1 MLDLAALSG
10 YLIGRMFLNQTWW
23 SAFAAVILGITPFV
37 TALALE
43 PFTHV
48 VIDPGHGGKDPGSNA
63 YGLVEKDLTLDLAL
77 RLQKILTSKGI
88 TTTLTRTTDEF
99 ISLEDRAEMANSSA
113 KTIFI
118 SLHFNG
124 HTDRSIGGTETLY
137 WPGSEKGRELASY
150 IQSELGRRLVTR
162 NRGFKPE
169 RLKVLEETRCT
180 AALVECGFLSNRWE
194 SQRCGAE
201 WFRQILAEEI
211 AQGILRYQEG

>member
-1 MLDLAALSG
+1 
-10 YLIGRMFLNQTWW
+10 MFLNQTWW

-99 ISLEDRAEMANSSA
+99 ISLEDRAKMANSSA

>member
-1 MLDLAALSG
+1 
-10 YLIGRMFLNQTWW
+10 MFLKQTWW
-23 SAFAAVILGITPFV
+23 PAFAAVILGFTPFV
-37 TALALE
+37 PALALE

>member
-1 MLDLAALSG
+1 
-10 YLIGRMFLNQTWW
+10 MFLNQTWW

>member
-99 ISLEDRAEMANSSA
+99 ISLEDRAKMANSSA

>member
-1 MLDLAALSG
+1 M
-10 YLIGRMFLNQTWW
+10 GRMFLHQTWW
-23 SAFAAVILGITPFV
+23 PAFAALILGFAPSV
-37 TALALE
+37 PALALE

-63 YGLVEKDLTLDLAL
+63 YGLVEKHLTLDLAH
-77 RLQKILTSKGI
+77 RLQRILNSRGV
-88 TTTLTRTTDEF
+88 TTTLTRTSDEF
-99 ISLEDRAEMANSSA
+99 ISLEDRAKMANTSA

-118 SLHFNG
+118 SLHFNA

-169 RLKVLEETRCT
+169 RLKVLEKTRCT
-180 AALVECGFLSNRWE
+180 AALVECGFISNRWE

-211 AQGILRYQEG
+211 AQGILRYQED